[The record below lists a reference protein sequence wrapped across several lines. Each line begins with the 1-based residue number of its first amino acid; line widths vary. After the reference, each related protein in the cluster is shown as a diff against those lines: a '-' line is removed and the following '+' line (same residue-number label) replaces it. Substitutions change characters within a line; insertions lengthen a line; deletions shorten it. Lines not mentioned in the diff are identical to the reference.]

1 MNAKVQQALSKK
13 FEKAL
18 VALKRDRSVMFKALK
33 RGRSALKRGRSVMF
47 KVFHLVSF
55 I

>member
-18 VALKRDRSVMFKALK
+18 ASYGTIPITIPITIPMACPEEGPLFK
-33 RGRSALKRGRSVMF
+33 
-47 KVFHLVSF
+47 
-55 I
+55 